1 MTDSQTRWSKIATM
15 DVRIGI
21 GDFSRMTH
29 LSVKALRHYHDVGLL
44 DPAEIDFSSGYRYY
58 QSAQV
63 ATAQV
68 IRRFRDLGMPLDE
81 IKTMLDAPDIA
92 ARNAVISQHLQR
104 MESQLAATQTT
115 VASLRTLLERPRPQI
130 AVEYRSVAAITS
142 LAIAEV
148 VPTAGAEEW
157 FMAAFGELD
166 AALAA
171 AGIVRTGPRGALY
184 PAEFFEVEAGEIVA
198 YVPIPPAGQT
208 ASIGGRVRLREIP
221 AAELA
226 IAMHEGSFADIDLTY
241 GAVGTYVAEREI
253 GVSGPIREH
262 YVVSP
267 FDTTDES
274 DFRTEVGWPVFRTT
288 PAT

>member
-1 MTDSQTRWSKIATM
+1 MMESRLRWSKIATM

-44 DPAEIDFSSGYRYY
+44 DPAEVDFSSGYRYY

-81 IKTMLDAPDIA
+81 IKTMLGAPDVA

-115 VASLRTLLERPRPQI
+115 VASLRTLLEHPRPQI
-130 AVEYRSVAAITS
+130 AVEYRSVGPIPS
-142 LAIAEV
+142 LAITEV

-157 FMAAFGELD
+157 FMTAFGELE
-166 AALAA
+166 AALTA
-171 AGIVRTGPRGALY
+171 AGIVQTGPRGALY
-184 PAEFFEVEAGEIVA
+184 PAEFFEIEEGEIVV
-198 YVPIPPAGQT
+198 YVPIRPGGLTTPMD
-208 ASIGGRVRLREIP
+208 GRVRQREIP

-253 GVSGPIREH
+253 GVAGPIREH

-267 FDTTDES
+267 FDTSDES
-274 DFRTEVGWPVFRTT
+274 DLRTEVGWPVFRTT
-288 PAT
+288 PAS